1 MLVVTD
7 HAWLIFTV
15 IHSFITNFLF
25 FPYYYC
31 REYNNNYNNGNDYY
45 NNES

>member
-7 HAWLIFTV
+7 HAWLILS
-15 IHSFITNFLF
+15 HYFITFFSFL
-25 FPYYYC
+25 PYYYC
-31 REYNNNYNNGNDYY
+31 REYNSNYNNGNDYY